1 MIRSKT
7 MRIVMALLLGL
18 FVSSVRG
25 TLAHA
30 QERGTQGQGSAEQ
43 AEHQDVQDD
52 RNEDVNENEESSED
66 MQEDEKADDAAK
78 LDHDHADDQKDDDA
92 QLDQDRTDDQKDDEH
107 EEVAQPPVA

>member
-30 QERGTQGQGSAEQ
+30 QERGTQQQGSAEQ

-52 RNEDVNENEESSED
+52 RDEDVNEDSSED